1 MATRWSGDVRVRVAV
16 LETGMC
22 QPHRYDCRVDVPS
35 SPDSRPV
42 WRNEVSLAPYFSGV
56 LAADSPEAID
66 KIAQAAI
73 SFATNDRDDF
83 AYSVNYEED
92 GEEKIARRKDC
103 RWR

>member
-1 MATRWSGDVRVRVAV
+1 MATRWSGYMRIRVTV

-22 QPHRYDCRVDVPS
+22 EPHRYDCRIDVPGI
-35 SPDSRPV
+35 SPNLGV

-73 SFATNDRDDF
+73 YFAMNDR
-83 AYSVNYEED
+83 ED
-92 GEEKIARRKDC
+92 LVIAIRYHENGEVKTARRKDC

>member
-1 MATRWSGDVRVRVAV
+1 MATRWSGDMRIRVTV

-22 QPHRYDCRVDVPS
+22 EPHRYDCRIDVPGI
-35 SPDSRPV
+35 SPNLGV
-42 WRNEVSLAPYFSGV
+42 WRNEVSLAPYFSEV

-73 SFATNDRDDF
+73 SFATYERDDF

>member
-35 SPDSRPV
+35 SPYSRPV

-73 SFATNDRDDF
+73 SFATNDR
-83 AYSVNYEED
+83 ED
-92 GEEKIARRKDC
+92 LVIAVRYHENGEAKTARRKAC